1 MGRTRPLSIAL
12 VALLGPSIVLAQ
24 MPSNDGVVV
33 SKKGMVISSSARA
46 SDVGAQI
53 LAKGGNAVDAEVATA
68 FALAVTYPTA
78 GNIGGGGLMVIRKP
92 DGTSTTIDY
101 REKAPLKATS
111 TMYAI
116 ERRLGD
122 TGYTSPGVPGTVRGL
137 ALAHQKYGKLPWKD
151 LVMPAAMLATNG
163 FVVTD
168 TFARGLNRFVDS
180 LKYPATRAA
189 YGKPGGGEWKGGDT
203 LKLTDLGRTLRAI
216 AEQGPD
222 AFYKGWIADSLA
234 ADMARHEGLIS
245 KADLAAYDAKERPPV
260 KGSFMGYDLITMGPP
275 TSGGVTMIEILNIL
289 ENFDL
294 AKYGAATPETYH
306 LIIEAQRRGYL
317 DRARY
322 LGDEDFVKVPTDM
335 LISKDH
341 AKQLASTIDLHH
353 ASSSAELG
361 KDILTVAAAHES
373 EQTTHQS
380 VIDANGMAVS
390 NTYTLQNGYGSK
402 IVASG
407 TGFILNDEMGDFN
420 RKPGVTD
427 ERGSIG
433 TPPNTIEPGK
443 RMLSSMD
450 PTIVT
455 KDGKLF
461 MITGSPG
468 GRTIINTVMEVV
480 LNATAF
486 HMDVRHAVDA
496 VRLDHEWMPDSV
508 TFERGANPATLDSL
522 RAMGHG
528 IKAGRRG
535 GPPSGQQGDAHS
547 IIYDAKTGTAY
558 GANDH
563 RSAESKASV
572 P

>member
-1 MGRTRPLSIAL
+1 MARTRPLAVAL
-12 VALLGPSIVLAQ
+12 VALFGASTVFAQAPS
-24 MPSNDGVVV
+24 DGIVV
-33 SKKGMVISSSARA
+33 SKKGMVISSSAPA
-46 SDVGAQI
+46 SDVGAQT

-101 REKAPLKATS
+101 REKAPLKATA
-111 TMYAI
+111 TMYALN
-116 ERRLGD
+116 RRLGD

-137 ALAHQKYGKLPWKD
+137 AMAHKKYGKLPWKD
-151 LVMPAAMLATNG
+151 VVMPAANMATNG
-163 FVVTD
+163 WEMSD
-168 TFARGLNRFVDS
+168 QFANGLNRFVQGAT
-180 LKYPATRAA
+180 YPATQAA
-189 YGKPGGGEWKGGDT
+189 YGKPGGGQWKGGD
-203 LKLTDLGRTLRAI
+203 KLVLRDLGRTLTAI
-216 AEQGPD
+216 ANEGPD
-222 AFYKGWIADSLA
+222 VFYKGWIADSLA
-234 ADMARHEGLIS
+234 NDMSRHGGLIS
-245 KADLAAYDAKERPPV
+245 KEDLAQYDAKERPPV

-275 TSGGVTMIEILNIL
+275 TSGGTTMIEILNIL

-306 LIIEAQRRGYL
+306 LIVEAQRRAYL

-322 LGDEDFVKVPTDM
+322 LGDEDFVKVPIDM
-335 LISKDH
+335 LISKSH
-341 AKQLASTIDLHH
+341 AKQLAQTIDLHK

-361 KDILTVAAAHES
+361 RDILTVATSHES

-380 VIDANGMAVS
+380 VVDADGMAVA

-420 RKPGVTD
+420 RAPGVTD
-427 ERGSIG
+427 DRGAIG
-433 TPPNTIEPGK
+433 TPPNVIAPGK
-443 RMLSSMD
+443 RMLSSMS
-450 PTIVT
+450 PSILT

-461 MITGSPG
+461 MVTGSPG

-508 TFERGANPATLDSL
+508 TFERGAVASTLDSL

-528 IKAGRRG
+528 IKGGRGG
-535 GPPSGQQGDAHS
+535 GPPNGQQGDAHS
-547 IIYDAKTGTAY
+547 IIFDAKTGTAY

-563 RSAESKASV
+563 RSSESKASV